1 MEDVFKGIGK
11 EIVKIYKIPERKGR
25 FSNFNF
31 KNKEVNGLINALGFK
46 LYTHQ
51 VKALKYLYKGND
63 VVVTTS
69 TASGKSEIF
78 RLTIFDNFLS
88 NPNDRYLLIYPTRAL
103 INNQYEKFSIENELF
118 YKITKKRVKAEIL
131 TGDVNIKKRREILK
145 DKPNVLF
152 TTPDMLHYQ
161 ILRNHNSYLWILKN
175 LKLLVVDELHVYR
188 GVFGT
193 NMVYVFKR
201 LLKLLEKLNN
211 NLQILCLSATLK
223 NPKEF
228 AKLLFNRDFKVVDKS
243 YNPSPRKY
251 LAILEPRNLDNKQ
264 LLKRLIESL
273 INKNIKTL
281 VFFDTRKETEKLMR
295 FLITSNV
302 FNKLSTYKGTLPKY
316 VREEVEE
323 KFKNGELL
331 GLLTTNALELGIDIG
346 DLDAVI
352 NYGIPPDGIFS
363 LIQRFGRAGRIGR
376 EALNII
382 ILRKDGLDYY
392 YREHLNELYE
402 KIRKG
407 IIEYMPVNTKN
418 KFVAKKHLHYL
429 ISELGIVNFNEF
441 NDFEKELIKELEKE
455 GKVKIYKNL
464 ITDGV
469 EVKALKKPMY
479 SSIRTASDESYYL
492 VLDKP
497 WIKIRLLEKNE
508 SEILGFINWLKVKG
522 YVVEEVDKDEYFR
535 SLITGM
541 PYFSR
546 GRLYMVKD
554 MLNFGKFN
562 FIFADELNISWDVE
576 ALQKKEE
583 EIDILDI
590 YDKKSYKDV
599 EIYHGRL
606 RVRKIYSGF
615 IVKGNDVDRYY
626 EELLSLKD
634 KGILDAEI
642 ELFKDFFGLNFI
654 SVRFKKEVIRDFET
668 DGMWYVF
675 PESVRDVA
683 DEEFFEFLNAIDED
697 DLAISIYRNKKLS
710 RKELFPIY
718 LGATTHYIKNIIKNK
733 VKEHLNVK
741 KDTKDVEELTYKIK
755 KLIDSKDRI
764 AGGLHAIEHN
774 VIKITPIFTYI
785 DSREVGGYSYERF
798 NKNPFRDRAV
808 IFIYDGNEGGFGLAE
823 ILYGYAE
830 KLLNKSLEHL
840 KNCKCIDGCP
850 LCIYSTKCGTFN
862 EFLDKWQA
870 IKILEKLV
878 K

>member
-1 MEDVFKGIGK
+1 MEEIFKGIEK
-11 EIVKIYKIPERKGR
+11 EILKIYKIPEKKGR
-25 FSNFNF
+25 FSNFKF
-31 KNKEVNGLINALGFK
+31 KNKEVNELINALGFK
-46 LYTHQ
+46 LYLHQ
-51 VKALKYLYKGND
+51 VKALKYLYNKKD

-78 RLTIFDNFLS
+78 RLAIFDNFLS

-103 INNQYEKFSIENELF
+103 INNQYEKFSMENELF
-118 YKITKKRVKAEIL
+118 YKITNKRVKAEIL
-131 TGDVNIKKRREILK
+131 TGDVSLEKRKEILK

-161 ILRNHNSYLWILKN
+161 ILKNHESYSWLLKN

-211 NLQILCLSATLK
+211 NPQILCLSATLR

-228 AKLLFNRDFKVVDKS
+228 AKLLFNRDFEVVDKS
-243 YNPSPRKY
+243 YNPSSRKY
-251 LAILEPRNLDNKQ
+251 LTILEPKNLDNKQ
-264 LLKRLIESL
+264 LLRRLIENL
-273 INKNIKTL
+273 INNNIKTL

-295 FLITSNV
+295 FLLNSNV
-302 FNKLSTYKGTLPKY
+302 FNRISTYKGTLPKY
-316 VREEVEE
+316 IREEVEE
-323 KFKNGELL
+323 KFKNGEIL

-363 LIQRFGRAGRIGR
+363 LIQRFGRAGRRNR

-392 YREHLNELYE
+392 YKENLNELYE

-407 IIEYMPVNTKN
+407 IIEYMPVNVTN
-418 KFVAKKHLHYL
+418 RFVAKKHLHYL
-429 ISELGIVNFNEF
+429 ISELKIINWEEL
-441 NDFEKELIKELEKE
+441 NDFEKEIAKELEKE

-464 ITDGV
+464 ITNKI
-469 EVKALKKPMY
+469 EIKIVKEPTY

-492 VLDKP
+492 ILDKP
-497 WIKIRLLEKNE
+497 WIKNKLLNKNQN
-508 SEILGFINWLKVKG
+508 EILKFINWLKIKG
-522 YVVEEVDKDEYFR
+522 YVIEEVDKDEYFR
-535 SLITGM
+535 SLLPGM

-546 GRLYMVKD
+546 GRLFIAKD
-554 MLNFGKFN
+554 KLSFGKFN
-562 FIFADELNISWDVE
+562 FIFADELDIFWDVE
-576 ALQKKEE
+576 AQQKKEE

-590 YDKKSYKDV
+590 YHKKNYKGID
-599 EIYHGRL
+599 IYHGKL

-615 IVKGNDVDRYY
+615 IVKGKNIDNFYQ
-626 EELLSLKD
+626 ELLSLKD
-634 KGILDAEI
+634 NGILDAEI

-654 SVRFKKEVIRDFET
+654 SVRFKKEIIRDFET
-668 DGMWYVF
+668 DGIWYVF
-675 PESVRDVA
+675 PDNIRDVA
-683 DEEFFEFLNAIDED
+683 NEEFFEFLNVIEED
-697 DLAISIYRNKKLS
+697 DLAISIYRDRKLS

-718 LGATTHYIKNIIKNK
+718 LGATTHYIKNVIKNR
-733 VKEHLNVK
+733 VKKHLNVK
-741 KDTKDVEELTYKIK
+741 KDTKKVELLTYKIK
-755 KLIDSKDRI
+755 KLIDSKDGI
-764 AGGLHAIEHN
+764 VGGLHAIEHN
-774 VIKITPIFTYI
+774 IIKITPIFTYI
-785 DSREVGGYSYERF
+785 DSREIGGYSYERF
-798 NKNPFRDRAV
+798 NKNPFKDKAV

-823 ILYGYAE
+823 ILYENAE
-830 KLLNKSLEHL
+830 RLLNKSLEHL
-840 KNCKCIDGCP
+840 KNCNCIDGCP

-870 IKILEKLV
+870 IRILKKLI